1 MNVLKQ
7 RPYPRSQPQRQANQ
21 RPMSQRPNMN
31 RNGSNGG
38 QRPGQKRP
46 DSRIYKPHKQYAG
59 TIDTLKKVIAT
70 CFISFTD
77 EFIFQ
82 AGIYGPERIGPRTKL
97 SGLARRSL
105 KNRLERSGLR
115 RNKMSNTIYR

>member
-21 RPMSQRPNMN
+21 RQMSQRPNMN

-70 CFISFTD
+70 CFTYESPFKCFKRPFRTFRVAEEQNVEHNIS
-77 EFIFQ
+77 Q
-82 AGIYGPERIGPRTKL
+82 KAV
-97 SGLARRSL
+97 
-105 KNRLERSGLR
+105 
-115 RNKMSNTIYR
+115 

>member
-1 MNVLKQ
+1 MVNMFKQ

-38 QRPGQKRP
+38 QRPAQKRP

-70 CFISFTD
+70 CFKVLLIKHSF
-77 EFIFQ
+77 
-82 AGIYGPERIGPRTKL
+82 RTFRVAEEQNVEHNILQK
-97 SGLARRSL
+97 AV
-105 KNRLERSGLR
+105 
-115 RNKMSNTIYR
+115 

>member
-1 MNVLKQ
+1 MMNVFKQ

-70 CFISFTD
+70 CI
-77 EFIFQ
+77 Q
-82 AGIYGPERIGPRTKL
+82 
-97 SGLARRSL
+97 SL
-105 KNRLERSGLR
+105 K
-115 RNKMSNTIYR
+115 